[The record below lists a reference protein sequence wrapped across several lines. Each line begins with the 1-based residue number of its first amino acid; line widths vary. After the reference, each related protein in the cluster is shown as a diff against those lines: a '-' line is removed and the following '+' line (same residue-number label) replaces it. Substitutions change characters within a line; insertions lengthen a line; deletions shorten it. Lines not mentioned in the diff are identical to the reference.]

1 MSPSFRRILH
11 ATDFSSASRKALA
24 KAVDLARKNRAE
36 LWIAHVLISVV
47 PPGLETMYATP
58 RMYDEMEA
66 AIRKSALQRLDR
78 LVARASKS
86 GARCRGLLLV
96 GLPHDEILRAAKRQK
111 ADLIVIGTHGRTGAA
126 LFFLGSVAARVIA
139 GSSCPVLAVRGR

>member
-1 MSPSFRRILH
+1 
-11 ATDFSSASRKALA
+11 
-24 KAVDLARKNRAE
+24 
-36 LWIAHVLISVV
+36 
-47 PPGLETMYATP
+47 
-58 RMYDEMEA
+58 
-66 AIRKSALQRLDR
+66 
-78 LVARASKS
+78 
-86 GARCRGLLLV
+86 LLLV